1 MLSLEFKKEKSVLL
15 IIDMQN
21 AFISPK
27 GSLATMGLDT
37 SRVSKSIEP
46 IKKIADAF
54 RQANRPVIYIQHTH
68 RPDGLD
74 YGLISHVFPPLNSI
88 GHCIDGTWDQ
98 EIIDE
103 LIPHKSDIIVK
114 KHRFSSFYGTQLEN
128 ILHSLDAETLV
139 VTGIST
145 NICVESTI
153 RDAFYR
159 DYNVFVPA
167 DATAAF
173 TEAEENAS
181 IGNFHFAFARVI
193 NTEDIIEKIK

>member
-1 MLSLEFKKEKSVLL
+1 MLTLEFKKEKSVLL

-21 AFISPK
+21 AFVSSK
-27 GSLATMGLDT
+27 GSLGTMGLDT
-37 SRVSKSIEP
+37 SRVVKAIEP
-46 IKKIADAF
+46 IKNLAEEF
-54 RQANRPVIYIQHTH
+54 RKAGRPVIYIQHTH

-74 YGLISHVFPPLNSI
+74 YGLISKVFPPLDGI

-98 EIIDE
+98 EIIEE
-103 LIPHKSDIIVK
+103 LKPQDNDIIVK
-114 KHRFSSFYGTQLEN
+114 KHRFSAFYGTQLEN
-128 ILHSLDAETLV
+128 VLHSLDAETLV

-145 NICVESTI
+145 NICVESTV

-167 DATAAF
+167 DATGAF

-181 IGNFHFAFARVI
+181 IGNFHFAFARVTD
-193 NTEDIIEKIK
+193 TEDIIKRLK